1 MRPLTEYLKRFMG
14 WRGEVAS
21 GISPLTSYVAPAF
34 LYAEAQLMRL
44 GTEYGGWLIPV
55 AHGLDANSICYLAG
69 AGEDISFDC
78 ALASRFHCAVRII
91 DPTPRAVEHFRQLG
105 EAVRAG
111 RRFPVNNSTT
121 DFYDI
126 TPRDFAR
133 LSFLPVGLADK
144 DVELKFF
151 LPKNP
156 AHVSCSTV
164 NLQKTED
171 YFTAQCHRLA
181 TVMAQQGDT
190 MIDLLKMDIEGAE
203 YSVIRNIVAS
213 SLLPRLLLIEFDEA
227 HSPQDGGAAER
238 IRTHV
243 HLLLDAGMRCIA
255 VEGSNMTLLRDDL

>member
-1 MRPLTEYLKRFMG
+1 MMRKLIDYLKRFWS

-21 GISPLTSYVAPAF
+21 GVSPLSRYVAPAF
-34 LYAEAQLMRL
+34 LYAEAQLVRL
-44 GTEYGGWLIPV
+44 GTDYGGWLIPV
-55 AHGLDANSICYLAG
+55 DHGLDANSICYLAG

-111 RRFPVNNSTT
+111 RCFPVNNSTT

-126 TPRDFAR
+126 TPMDFAR
-133 LSFLPVGLADK
+133 LSFLLVGLADK

-156 AHVSCSTV
+156 AHVSCSMV

-181 TVMAQQGDT
+181 TVIAQQGDT

-203 YSVIRNIVAS
+203 YTVIRDMVKSA
-213 SLLPRLLLIEFDEA
+213 LFPRILLIEFDEA
-227 HSPQDGGAAER
+227 HTPLDGDAGSR
-238 IRTHV
+238 IGESIR
-243 HLLLDAGMRCIA
+243 HLVRAGMRCVAI
-255 VEGSNMTLLRDDL
+255 EGSNATFVRDR